1 MKIITLVKKRT
12 GFCAEDYTP
21 EQYRSASMQQ
31 VNRPPC
37 LKVKRFSFID
47 VEEAEDGRK
56 VYELERANIFYKKG
70 EYINLT
76 TLVIASV
83 GLVVVSVFAYQKFK
97 K

>member
-21 EQYRSASMQQ
+21 EQYRSRMMQED
-31 VNRPPC
+31 VKRPC
-37 LKVKRFSFID
+37 LKVKRFSFIE

-70 EYINLT
+70 EYVNLT

-83 GLVVVSVFAYQKFK
+83 GLVAVSVFAYQKFK